1 MKKKFIAVSMVLG
14 ALALSS
20 TTLTSCV
27 DDNESASVTKIRDAK
42 AQQLT
47 ALANYQQAQADAEQI
62 IAEAEA
68 AIKNA
73 IAEAKKIENESSS
86 VDLEIKK
93 ATLASD
99 IEAATAKAE
108 ANLLAQKALLAQAK
122 AELLQVEDAV
132 DLMTKEK
139 IKNLIAA
146 ADAIMNGGE
155 YTVYEANIIYDN
167 YGNQYTVSDDTK
179 VEVKEE
185 ESLMGIDPNTNEQV
199 GLKYQL
205 IEKKAAKANAEYDLT
220 DTKLAIAEYV
230 RKKNIELA
238 TDEALLAE
246 YQKYSNTDKE
256 TAQKAADEAK
266 AKLNALQQTW
276 NQAEATEKAEAP
288 KINTAYTAVKATE
301 VEKFLTAHPEY
312 EKTTDNLGHQITPVV
327 TREAPEAETV
337 TVTYDDGT
345 TGDATPDYT
354 WIGTYTSTEHNGNTI
369 YTPIKN
375 ETGTKQIVVNEEELA
390 KRVTSATRALE
401 VAQAEYDAAV
411 KDQTEGLKDDAVISE
426 ALGFNAGSFNNP
438 GGLDLTTATYEDLK
452 DATADAQKAYDK
464 DQTQA
469 NRDAL
474 EAAEA
479 DEATY
484 VAYYDVDDTDLESAK
499 ETKAAIDELNTLLTG
514 DAFKAYTTA
523 YEAYIA
529 AHDANVTFATATLKA
544 QHNYEVQNALAT
556 TLQNVANGYT
566 DWASLISLKEQAI
579 NKAKK
584 DIANMT
590 DKGIVAGENGA
601 GATEASRQAYI
612 DALDAEIKR
621 LEKEISIKESMYN
634 YYMDQVEAL
643 IQGEEAPAV
652 PETPA
657 EGEETPAE

>member
-27 DDNESASVTKIRDAK
+27 DDNESASVTAIRDAK

-47 ALANYQQAQADAEQI
+47 ALANYQQAQADAEKV

-93 ATLASD
+93 ATLATD
-99 IEAATAKAE
+99 IETATAKAE
-108 ANLLAQKALLAQAK
+108 ANLLTQQALLAQAK
-122 AELLQVEDAV
+122 AELLKVEDAV

-146 ADAIMNGGE
+146 ADAIMNGG
-155 YTVYEANIIYDN
+155 YYYVYETDIHYNS
-167 YGNQYTVSDDTK
+167 YTGQWETSTIDAQK
-179 VEVKEE
+179 EVKAN
-185 ESLMGIDPNTNEQV
+185 ESLMGIDPNTGEQV
-199 GLKYQL
+199 GLKYEL
-205 IEKKAAKANAEYDLT
+205 IKKKAAKANAEYDLT

-266 AKLNALQQTW
+266 AKLNALQQTLD
-276 NQAEATEKAEAP
+276 QAEATEKAEAP
-288 KINTAYTAVKATE
+288 KINTAYTAIKATE
-301 VEKFLTAHPEY
+301 VEKFLANHPEY
-312 EKTTDNLGHQITPVV
+312 EKKYDDYGQPITPVV

-345 TGDATPDYT
+345 TGDATPNYT
-354 WIGTYTSTEHNGNTI
+354 WIGQYHNSGSKITDS
-369 YTPIKN
+369 
-375 ETGTKQIVVNEEELA
+375 EGTKQIVVNEEELA
-390 KRVTSATRALE
+390 KRVTSATRTLE
-401 VAQAEYDAAV
+401 VAQAEYDADV
-411 KDQTEGLKDDAVISE
+411 KAQTEGLKDDAVISE
-426 ALGFNAGSFNNP
+426 APGFNASSFNNP

-452 DATADAQKAYDK
+452 DATADAQKAYGK

-469 NRDAL
+469 NRTAL

-484 VAYYDVDDTDLESAK
+484 VAYFDVDDSALERAK
-499 ETKAAIDELNTLLTG
+499 EAKAAIDELNTLLTG

-544 QHNYEVQNALAT
+544 QHNYVVQNALAT

-566 DWASLISLKEQAI
+566 DWASLINGKEKAI
-579 NKAKK
+579 NTAKK
-584 DIANMT
+584 KIANMT
-590 DKGIVAGENGA
+590 DTGKVVGETGE

-612 DALDAEIKR
+612 DALDAEITR
-621 LEKEISIKESMYN
+621 LEKEISIKESMYK

-643 IQGEEAPAV
+643 IQGEEAPA

>member
-122 AELLQVEDAV
+122 AELLKVEDAV

-155 YTVYEANIIYDN
+155 YFVYEASIIYDN
-167 YGNQYTVSDDTK
+167 YGNQYTVSEDTK

-185 ESLMGIDPNTNEQV
+185 ESLMGIDPNTGEQV
-199 GLKYQL
+199 GLKYEL
-205 IEKKAAKANAEYDLT
+205 IKKKAAKANAEYDLT

-256 TAQKAADEAK
+256 TAQKAADEAT
-266 AKLNALQQTW
+266 AKLNALQQTLD
-276 NQAEATEKAEAP
+276 QAKATEKAEAP
-288 KINTAYTAVKATE
+288 KINTAYTAIKATE
-301 VEKFLTAHPEY
+301 VEKFLAAHSEY
-312 EKTTDNLGHQITPVV
+312 EKEYDDFGQPITPVV

-345 TGDATPDYT
+345 TGDATPNYT
-354 WIGTYTSTEHNGNTI
+354 WIGRYYNSGSKITDSE
-369 YTPIKN
+369 
-375 ETGTKQIVVNEEELA
+375 GTKQIVVNKEELA
-390 KRVTSATRALE
+390 KRVTSATRTLE
-401 VAQAEYDAAV
+401 VAQAEYDADV
-411 KDQTEGLKDDAVISE
+411 KAQTEGLKDDAVISE
-426 ALGFNAGSFNNP
+426 APGFNAGSFNNP

-464 DQTQA
+464 DKTQA
-469 NRDAL
+469 NRNAL

-484 VAYYDVDDTDLESAK
+484 VAYFDVDDSDLEDAK

-544 QHNYEVQNALAT
+544 QHNYEVQDALAT
-556 TLQNVANGYT
+556 TLQNVASGYR
-566 DWASLISLKEQAI
+566 DWASLINGKEQDI
-579 NKAKK
+579 NDAKQA
-584 DIANMT
+584 IANMT
-590 DKGIVAGENGA
+590 DKGIVAGETGA

-612 DALDAEIKR
+612 DALDAEITR
-621 LEKEISIKESMYN
+621 LEKEISIKQAQYDD
-634 YYMDQVEAL
+634 YMDQVEAL
-643 IQGEEAPAV
+643 IQGEEAPA